1 MDPSWV
7 RISCWSILQLHP
19 WHPLCPIKTTRSR
32 SWWASIP
39 KSPKISRRS
48 STRIS
53 LSRAWHQCL
62 GIGFSMK
69 FGDFPGHKPGF
80 GVGFST
86 FHGGFST
93 YWIPHWNLQRS
104 SNRLRFGWQSMAIQ
118 RCFCGRWSLRCL
130 VFFRHLPLWKMM
142 EWKSVGRMIF
152 PYMKWKVIKFMFET
166 TNQCL
171 YMFQPIWKIV
181 SWDHSQYMESHKS
194 HVPNH
199 QPDI

>member
-1 MDPSWV
+1 MLTLGVYWWDPWHTIYSSTMDPSWV
-7 RISCWSILQLHP
+7 RISCWSIFQLHP
-19 WHPLCPIKTTRSR
+19 LHPIKTNKNHPRSR

-62 GIGFSMK
+62 GIGFSRK
-69 FGDFPGHKPGF
+69 FGDFPGHKPWF

-93 YWIPHWNLQRS
+93 FHGGFSHFMVDFPHFMVDFPHFMVDFPHFMVDPHWNLQRS

-118 RCFCGRWSLRCL
+118 RCFCGRWSLR
-130 VFFRHLPLWKMM
+130 
-142 EWKSVGRMIF
+142 
-152 PYMKWKVIKFMFET
+152 
-166 TNQCL
+166 
-171 YMFQPIWKIV
+171 WKIV
-181 SWDHSQYMESHKS
+181 SWDHSQYM
-194 HVPNH
+194 
-199 QPDI
+199 